1 MMTRD
6 QIAQAKS
13 IAKRNANRF
22 DTVSQLAEFIATL
35 LDITDELDDETSEIW
50 LIAFENFDVE

>member
-1 MMTRD
+1 MTKD

-13 IAKRNANRF
+13 IAKRNSTRF

-35 LDITDELDDETSEIW
+35 LAISDELDDATSELW

>member
-1 MMTRD
+1 MTRD

>member
-1 MMTRD
+1 MTRD

-13 IAKRNANRF
+13 IAKLNANRF

>member
-1 MMTRD
+1 MTKD

-50 LIAFENFDVE
+50 MIAFENFDVE

>member
-1 MMTRD
+1 MTKD

-22 DTVSQLAEFIATL
+22 DTVSQLAEFIALL

-50 LIAFENFDVE
+50 MIAFENFDVE

>member
-6 QIAQAKS
+6 QIARAKP

-22 DTVSQLAEFIATL
+22 DTVSQLAEFIATV
-35 LDITDELDDETSEIW
+35 LDITDELDD
-50 LIAFENFDVE
+50 

>member
-1 MMTRD
+1 MTRD

-50 LIAFENFDVE
+50 MIAFENFDVE